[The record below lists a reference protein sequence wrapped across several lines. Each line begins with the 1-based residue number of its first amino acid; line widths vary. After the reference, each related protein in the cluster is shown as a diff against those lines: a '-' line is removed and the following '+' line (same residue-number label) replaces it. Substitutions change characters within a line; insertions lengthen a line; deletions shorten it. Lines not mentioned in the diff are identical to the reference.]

1 MNGTVKLVF
10 SSKTKHY
17 TLHKA
22 GFQKCASASSQG
34 VSYPSTRK
42 AMIAVGAPIMRVCIA
57 CDDASKA
64 VR

>member
-1 MNGTVKLVF
+1 MNGPVKLAF
-10 SSKTKHY
+10 NSKTKQY

-22 GFQKCASASSQG
+22 GCQKLASASSQG
-34 VSYPSTRK
+34 GSYPSTRK
-42 AMIAVGAPIMRVCIA
+42 AMIAVGWPIMAVCIP